1 MPGMHMNRHQN
12 PRDRK
17 PRAPHRLLCAAVL
30 AGVLLSAAHAQ
41 ESARAAGNGGS
52 WSARVGYVVDG
63 DSIWVLPAGGGAR
76 VRLRIDGIDA
86 PEICQAGGAPARA
99 ALLALVR
106 GEPLRVSVR
115 AHDRYGRAIASVRRE
130 RDGLDVAARMV
141 QDGWAWSDSNGW
153 RRGRYGREEDAA
165 RASRSGVFAASAPER
180 PADFRRRHGA
190 CPHGPSPATTGAAP
204 AGLSRPWRLQYLETF
219 GTRLT

>member
-17 PRAPHRLLCAAVL
+17 PRVPHRLLCAAVL

-63 DSIWVLPAGGGAR
+63 DSIWVLPAGGGA
-76 VRLRIDGIDA
+76 
-86 PEICQAGGAPARA
+86 PARA

-130 RDGLDVAARMV
+130 RDGLDVAAWMV

-204 AGLSRPWRLQYLETF
+204 AGLSRPWRLQYLETI

>member
-17 PRAPHRLLCAAVL
+17 PRVPHRLLCAAVL

-63 DSIWVLPAGGGAR
+63 DSIWVLPAG
-76 VRLRIDGIDA
+76 
-86 PEICQAGGAPARA
+86 GGAPARA

-204 AGLSRPWRLQYLETF
+204 AGLSGPWRLQYLETI